1 MQSFKSCVDK
11 RSDDHAPH
19 VFEFKR
25 IFLMCRY
32 NQSKVI
38 DAKIASFDRQAHRQS
53 SHTFQSHKESLKLMQ
68 MRAVPSVMNLHVC
81 VIVASSVFHFANR
94 RHTSSRMVP
103 GRAEAGLQ
111 LFYLG
116 DPLGL
121 NKHLRQSL
129 QTVFSTL
136 CSHKLHLTTSP
147 L

>member
-68 MRAVPSVMNLHVC
+68 MKSTPSYPSVMK
-81 VIVASSVFHFANR
+81 
-94 RHTSSRMVP
+94 SRTNFF
-103 GRAEAGLQ
+103 LIIC
-111 LFYLG
+111 LL
-116 DPLGL
+116 
-121 NKHLRQSL
+121 
-129 QTVFSTL
+129 
-136 CSHKLHLTTSP
+136 LT
-147 L
+147 

>member
-68 MRAVPSVMNLHVC
+68 MKS
-81 VIVASSVFHFANR
+81 
-94 RHTSSRMVP
+94 
-103 GRAEAGLQ
+103 
-111 LFYLG
+111 
-116 DPLGL
+116 LGL
-121 NKHLRQSL
+121 SI
-129 QTVFSTL
+129 TL
-136 CSHKLHLTTSP
+136 MRMDIYFYEEMEAQML
-147 L
+147 